1 MGSRDREIL
10 LAILHLKMGGIR
22 RIECVPHLLKT
33 LGDFLLGVS
42 SVLHTIALLH
52 ELRFTESIFNW
63 VIGGAPLPRELSKLG
78 QDIKHQENPA
88 IGHQDCA
95 ENGVI
100 PFPVNVGNQ
109 EQDDPGHPDGDG
121 EERGEAYVDPV
132 SLPAREGS
140 TENQE
145 GCDEGQHHQEEHVNE

>member
-63 VIGGAPLPRELSKLG
+63 VIGGAPLPRELSKLR

-121 EERGEAYVDPV
+121 EE
-132 SLPAREGS
+132 
-140 TENQE
+140 
-145 GCDEGQHHQEEHVNE
+145 